1 MKTDKRYT
9 TDKKAARCG
18 IAGTLLA
25 ALLLAFSCSQED
37 MLDNGAYPADGTRLV
52 VTVTD
57 GGYQSSGE
65 PQTRAVEKGYATEF
79 TEGDAAVLFAV
90 NAEGRIWI
98 QNIKVTAEKNDDGTV
113 TWDVQGQTLMHTP
126 ETKYFLYYPF
136 QNDAHNKVDVYAETA
151 EDFF

>member
-79 TEGDAAVLFAV
+79 TEGDAAGLFAV

-98 QNIKVTAEKNDDGTV
+98 QNIKVTA
-113 TWDVQGQTLMHTP
+113 
-126 ETKYFLYYPF
+126 
-136 QNDAHNKVDVYAETA
+136 
-151 EDFF
+151 